1 MKRCL
6 SIMLA
11 LCLTLSLAACGA
23 QDGGASTS
31 SAPNPAQS
39 TAPENLV
46 EEFPRLSRGDLI
58 AANEAVYAHYDET
71 GLEVLTLTEITPEE
85 GELAFHVEFPDGEAD
100 RIISLERRDGQ
111 WVVLSEGH

>member
-11 LCLTLSLAACGA
+11 LCLTLFLAACGT
-23 QDGGASTS
+23 QDGGAANS
-31 SAPNPAQS
+31 SAPDPAQS
-39 TAPENLV
+39 TASENLGDAV
-46 EEFPRLSRGDLI
+46 SRLSRGDLI
-58 AANEAVYAHYDET
+58 AANEAVYAHYDEA

-85 GELAFHVEFPDGEAD
+85 GELAFFVEFPNGAAD